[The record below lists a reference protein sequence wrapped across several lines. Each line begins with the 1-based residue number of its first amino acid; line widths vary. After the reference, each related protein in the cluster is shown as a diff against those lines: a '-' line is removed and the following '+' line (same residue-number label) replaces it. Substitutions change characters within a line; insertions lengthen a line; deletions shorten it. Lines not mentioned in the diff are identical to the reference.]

1 MQLRAAKLELTGAE
15 VAKRMAAGE
24 LEPIEVETREAFEQ
38 AVAVMLRTGRPIV
51 VPSAKALE
59 DWEWSL
65 DPQDW
70 SVDEGDTYDG

>member
-1 MQLRAAKLELTGAE
+1 MQLRAAKLELTGEE
-15 VAKRMAAGE
+15 VAKRLTAGK